1 MKKLGIFLLLS
12 VFTMVAMAQSG
23 DSEKPKASIEW
34 KSMEHDFGEI
44 PKGTPIKAKFEL
56 KNNSMIP
63 LIITSVRP
71 SCGCTVADYPKEPV
85 KPNEKAFITVTYDA
99 KSPGYFTKSIKVR
112 SNAEEELMT
121 LYIKGM
127 VK

>member
-1 MKKLGIFLLLS
+1 MKKVGIFLITCMFATAL
-12 VFTMVAMAQSG
+12 MAQSG
-23 DSEKPKASIEW
+23 DSGKPKASIEW
-34 KSMEHDFGEI
+34 KSMEHDFEEI
-44 PKGTPIKAKFEL
+44 AKGKPVTAKFEL
-56 KNNSMIP
+56 KNNSMVP

-85 KPNEKAFITVTYDA
+85 KPNEKAFVSVTFDA

>member
-1 MKKLGIFLLLS
+1 MKKLGIILCAVLFSTAL
-12 VFTMVAMAQSG
+12 MAQSG
-23 DSEKPKASIEW
+23 DSGKPKASIEW

-44 PKGTPIKAKFEL
+44 KRGTPVTAKFEL
-56 KNNSMIP
+56 KNSSMIP

-85 KPNEKAFITVTYDA
+85 KPNEKGHISVTFDA

>member
-1 MKKLGIFLLLS
+1 MKRLAIVLVMF
-12 VFTMVAMAQSG
+12 VFTLGVYAQSG

-44 PKGTPIKAKFEL
+44 EKGKAVSAEFEL
-56 KNNSMIP
+56 KNNSMVP

-71 SCGCTVADYPKEPV
+71 SCGCTVANYPKEPV
-85 KPNEKAFITVTYDA
+85 KPNEKAKISVTYDA
-99 KSPGYFTKSIKVR
+99 KSPGFFTKSIKVR

-121 LYIKGM
+121 LYIKGV